1 MNTREIEARLMEL
14 KDEKYKEFHCKLM
27 PGYDMDRV
35 IGVRMPQLRV
45 LAKEITRDGADEF
58 IASLP
63 HYYYEEN
70 NLHGLIICRIK
81 DYDEA
86 IERLDEFLPSVDNWA
101 TCDLLK
107 PAAFKKNRDRAITDI
122 NRWIASDDVYTI
134 RFGIGM
140 LMTFFLDEEFM
151 PEYLDIVASV
161 ESDEYYINMMR
172 AWYFATALAKQYDAA
187 VPYIESGKLDKW
199 THNKTIQKAIESY
212 RIPEEVKQ
220 YLRGLKVK

>member
-70 NLHGLIICRIK
+70 NLHGLIICSIK

-86 IERLDEFLPSVDNWA
+86 IERLDEFLPSIDNWA